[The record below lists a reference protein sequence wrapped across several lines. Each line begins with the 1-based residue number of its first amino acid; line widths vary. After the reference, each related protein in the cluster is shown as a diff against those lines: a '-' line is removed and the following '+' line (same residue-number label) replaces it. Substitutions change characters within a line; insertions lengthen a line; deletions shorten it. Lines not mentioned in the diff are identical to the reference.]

1 MTVSSKQRLALAA
14 LLAGETVTSAATAAG
29 VTRETCS
36 RWLAT
41 EDFRAAL
48 VAGET
53 ESWQQLSRGLAG
65 AAQLA
70 IDALRA
76 ALADDQPMPVR
87 LRAVDLVLS
96 RGPVLAD
103 FAHILERLERL
114 ERELDDEKQHTIVVG
129 D

>member
-1 MTVSSKQRLALAA
+1 MTISSKQRLAIAA
-14 LLAGETVTSAATAAG
+14 LVAGESVTDAAAAAG

-36 RWLAT
+36 RWLRDEEFSAGLL
-41 EDFRAAL
+41 AA
-48 VAGET
+48 ET

-76 ALADDQPMPVR
+76 ALGEDQPMAIR
-87 LRAVDLVLS
+87 LRAVDMVIS

-103 FAHILERLERL
+103 FSHVLARLEKL
-114 ERELDDEKQHTIVVG
+114 EREFDEERQTPPG